1 MKFFHSLLLV
11 STALAAPLNSFTDQL
26 DRLSEELVSRDLAPR
41 DQQIINTFQVTGPNV
56 QLQSVLKQHL
66 WQHTF
71 GNSYGAPKVAQY
83 TPPSQN
89 FDRVRLSYNSSV
101 TTTQYDRL
109 IQVFV
114 GDTEVWR
121 SSTAEP
127 VGAPLV
133 QFGFEKD
140 VSEYVSLF
148 KQPQTITFVLGNVV
162 QDGLQGAFDTNFFIE
177 FLQSGDSGSGDNS
190 VASALTWNYGAG
202 GDFFRPA
209 DIVHGLSKGNGDSY
223 SFPDDGNSAKT
234 SITLPR
240 NSTRA
245 VVEIHAS
252 GNSNEEFWYTNMFN
266 ELAGGD
272 GDGNG
277 GPSRVVEVWI
287 GGRLAGVAF
296 PYPVVYTGGISP
308 YFWTPIVS
316 PQAFDGP
323 SYRVDVTP
331 FLPWLWQGIEIEL
344 KLTAQYTDKP
354 QNAQQ
359 NWFVTGALL
368 AWTEQDVQGAGN
380 VYIADNTP
388 TYSPAWN
395 KLSNSDMVQV
405 SHVNRVVKVMSQLQF
420 TKRGGNHVSA
430 QVTWN
435 QNGVSNNVQYYTS
448 SSQAVL
454 QSTKGSDSLEVVL
467 NGQTQTVWN
476 ASYFYPVVL
485 NTIQQGKVANSD
497 IVTGY
502 DRVRTGLAYERTI
515 LNSTSQMGGD
525 SSWGHTHQSYWRSL
539 AGAYDVPANYEATYF
554 SEEAQG
560 DHGNLQFRSPAS
572 SASPTSFKDGGV
584 IDTINHYT
592 DLVFA
597 QGEKQDPWK
606 FATALSNLIKA
617 LGYTPAEIPTNS
629 NDQAFAVQSGGDS
642 NANAGPYRIVFSGGN
657 GLHH

>member
-1 MKFFHSLLLV
+1 MKLFHSLSACLLASV
-11 STALAAPLNSFTDQL
+11 ALAAP
-26 DRLSEELVSRDLAPR
+26 VVDLASR
-41 DQQIINTFQVTGPNV
+41 DQQIINTFQVTGPNI
-56 QLQSVLKQHL
+56 QLESVDKIHL

-71 GNSYGAPKVAQY
+71 ANSYGAPKVAQY
-83 TPPSQN
+83 TPPNQD

-127 VGAPLV
+127 VGSPLV

-140 VSEYVSLF
+140 VSEYLALF
-148 KQPQTITFVLGNVV
+148 KEPQTITFVLGNVV
-162 QDGLQGAFDTNFFIE
+162 QDGLQGQFDTNFFIE
-177 FLQSGDSGSGDNS
+177 FLKSGDGPHPGTQIGG
-190 VASALTWNYGAG
+190 ALTWNYGTG
-202 GDFFRPA
+202 GDYFRPA
-209 DIVHGLSKGNGDSY
+209 DVVHGLSKGNGDSY
-223 SFPDDGNSAKT
+223 SFPDDTAKT
-234 SITLPR
+234 SIQLPR
-240 NSTRA
+240 NTTRA

-266 ELAGGD
+266 ELSGQD

-277 GPSRVVEVWI
+277 GPSRIVEVWI

-368 AWTEQDVQGAGN
+368 AWTELGLQGSGN
-380 VYIADNTP
+380 VYVADNTP
-388 TYSPAWN
+388 TYTPAWN

-420 TKRGGNHVSA
+420 SSPRGNLNA

-435 QNGVSNNVQYYTS
+435 QNGISSNIQYYTS

-467 NGQTQTVWN
+467 NGNTQTVWN

-502 DRVRTGLAYERTI
+502 DRVKTGVAYERTV
-515 LNSTSQMGGD
+515 LNATSQMGGD
-525 SSWGHTHQSYWRSL
+525 SSWGTTYQSYWRSL
-539 AGAYDVPANYEATYF
+539 AGAYDVPSNYDATYY
-554 SEEAQG
+554 SEEAQA
-560 DHGNLQFRSPAS
+560 DHGNLQYRNPS
-572 SASPTSFKDGGV
+572 SSGSATSFKDGSV
-584 IDTINHYT
+584 LDTINHYT

-597 QGEKQDPWK
+597 SGNNQDPWE
-606 FATALSNLIKA
+606 FATALSNVIKA
-617 LGYTPAEIPTNS
+617 LGYSPAEIPSSS
-629 NDQAFAVQSGGDS
+629 NDKSFAIQSGGDS
-642 NANAGPYRIVFSGGN
+642 DSNAGPYRIVFSGGN
-657 GLHH
+657 GLHQH